1 MVAAFRRLE
10 SALAD
15 LFQEIEEDLRR
26 DRAAQLWKRYGRY
39 VVAVLV
45 FVIAATASYVG
56 WKEYRHRQQIAYGD
70 RFASALALIQDKKE
84 AEALS
89 VLGSLAQDAGTGYG
103 TLARFRA
110 ATVKLHQGDRAG
122 AVAIYDAIAKDSSV
136 DPLYAQLA
144 SLYYALDTLET
155 GNPDDLAKRLEP
167 LTAATA
173 PWRYSARELTA
184 LLALRKGDAAKARED
199 FTKLADDPK
208 TPGGIRARAAEML
221 RALKQ

>member
-15 LFQEIEEDLRR
+15 IFHEIEEDLRR
-26 DRAAQLWKRYGRY
+26 DKAAQFWKRYGRY
-39 VVAVLV
+39 VIAAVV

-56 WKEYRHRQQIAYGD
+56 WKEYRQRQQIAYGN
-70 RFASALALIQDKKE
+70 RFAVALSLIQDKKE

-89 VLGSLAQDAGTGYG
+89 ALGSLAEDAGTGYG

-122 AVAIYDAIAKDSSV
+122 AVAIYDAVAKDSSV

-144 SLYYALDTLET
+144 AVYYVLNTLET
-155 GNPDDLAKRLEP
+155 GDPDDLAKRLEP
-167 LTAATA
+167 LMSPTG
-173 PWRYSARELTA
+173 PWRYSARELAA
-184 LLALRKGDAAKARED
+184 LLALRKGDAAKAREN
-199 FTKLADDPK
+199 FTKLADDTK
-208 TPGGIRARAAEML
+208 TPSGIRARAAEML

>member
-15 LFQEIEEDLRR
+15 IFQEIQDDLRR
-26 DRAAQLWKRYGRY
+26 DKAAQFWKRYGRY
-39 VVAVLV
+39 VIALVV
-45 FVIAATASYVG
+45 FVIAATGSYVG
-56 WKEYRHRQQIAYGD
+56 WKEYRQRQQIAFGNRY
-70 RFASALALIQDKKE
+70 AAALSLIQDKKE
-84 AEALS
+84 AEALNI
-89 VLGSLAQDAGTGYG
+89 LGSLAKDAGTGYG

-155 GNPDDLAKRLEP
+155 GKPDELAKRLKP
-167 LTAATA
+167 LTAPTS
-173 PWRYSARELTA
+173 PWRYSARELEA
-184 LLALRKGDAAKARED
+184 LLALRQGDAKKAQGAL
-199 FTKLADDPK
+199 TKLADDPK

>member
-15 LFQEIEEDLRR
+15 IFQEIQDDLRR
-26 DRAAQLWKRYGRY
+26 DKAAQFWKRYGRY
-39 VVAVLV
+39 VIALVV
-45 FVIAATASYVG
+45 FVIAATGSYVG
-56 WKEYRHRQQIAYGD
+56 WKEYRQRQQIAFGNRY
-70 RFASALALIQDKKE
+70 AAALSLIQDKKE
-84 AEALS
+84 AEALN
-89 VLGSLAQDAGTGYG
+89 VLGSLAKDAGTGYG

-155 GNPDDLAKRLEP
+155 GKPDELAKRLKP
-167 LTAATA
+167 LTAPTS
-173 PWRYSARELTA
+173 PWRYSARELEA
-184 LLALRKGDAAKARED
+184 LLALRQGDAKKAQGD
-199 FTKLADDPK
+199 LKKLADDPK